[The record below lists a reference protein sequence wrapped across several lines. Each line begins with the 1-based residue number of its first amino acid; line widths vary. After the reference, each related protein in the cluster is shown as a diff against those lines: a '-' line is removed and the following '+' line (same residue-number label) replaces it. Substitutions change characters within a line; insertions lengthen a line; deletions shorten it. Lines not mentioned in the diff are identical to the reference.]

1 MAKQTK
7 AKTSQK
13 ASPKAQEPEE
23 LEEVEKVEEVKVEEV
38 KVEEVI
44 TYKKEFWAK
53 QVRLNGRTITGE
65 VIESDKQEFLQACK
79 KNGIK
84 IIYDNWFVK
93 DDWRDRVFKKKL
105 AKKTRP

>member
-13 ASPKAQEPEE
+13 ASPKAQEPQKAQIEE
-23 LEEVEKVEEVKVEEV
+23 LEEVA
-38 KVEEVI
+38 VEEVI

-93 DDWRDRVFKKKL
+93 DDWRDRVFKKKV